1 MTDRNDHVI
10 SPQALGD
17 VFITAA
23 RVETALFS
31 VGGNGTPMVTIHRD
45 GRLEFGPDYD
55 PDEAATSFWE
65 AVKRLQP
72 TLEQTTGIKQV
83 EAKLRAGAFRAG
95 ADRIRRTDL
104 PDDYIDTFD
113 AGADW
118 AATLMD
124 QAAREADPK

>member
-10 SPQALGD
+10 SPQALEG
-17 VFITAA
+17 VSITAA
-23 RVETALFS
+23 RLEMPLLS
-31 VGGNGTPMVTIHRD
+31 VGGNNTPMVTIHRD
-45 GRLEFGPDYD
+45 GRLKFSPDYD
-55 PDEAATSFWE
+55 PDTAAHAFWE
-65 AVKRLQP
+65 AVKRSQP

-83 EAKLRAGAFRAG
+83 EAKLRASAFRNG

>member
-1 MTDRNDHVI
+1 LTVTSPGIQAIHLLPPPVI
-10 SPQALGD
+10 SAHGD
-17 VFITAA
+17 
-23 RVETALFS
+23 
-31 VGGNGTPMVTIHRD
+31 NGLIWAVHPD
-45 GRLEFGPDYD
+45 GRIELGEHYT
-55 PDEAATSFWE
+55 PDEAATSFWD

-72 TLEQTTGIKQV
+72 TLEQATGIKQV
-83 EAKLRAGAFRAG
+83 EAKLRAGAFRDG
-95 ADRIRRTDL
+95 ADRIRRTEL